1 MKKIRTKAISC
12 FLGVLLAISVTGPAF
27 AQSSTTPGTVK
38 DSYESGDFT
47 VNVPSI
53 ENSKISNSAPEKLS
67 GAFTVSDVKV
77 ENTDRVPDELLENVK
92 DSNKMGV
99 QSALPDLQMT
109 SIKSAMSQPFEDATP
124 IKFYSKVANVGSA
137 SVNSMV
143 FTFYVDDVYQ
153 TSMKASGSLNPGEQA
168 TASFYMDSKVGGSH
182 TIKVVVN
189 ESRDVKE
196 SDYDN
201 NTGVGTFQWKA
212 CIALKA
218 DSVSAGFSVTPTME
232 DKTITFEFSN
242 RGTLDAENVPVE
254 LDVNGTTL
262 YSRSFYIEAK
272 TLKRGRLSIEFH
284 KAGRYTFTLKVDP
297 DKKTNDLDR
306 SNNST
311 KCSVDVLYHVDTWA
325 GKWNNP
331 DGLNVQICASAA
343 RLIRNSTSDDDELL
357 NAAKAIKKWNGHVSG
372 VSYGNITV
380 SDSNKVDRQKTPVA
394 MAAAKITSHDP
405 KLITLGVTFL
415 YKMGSNGIE
424 KIDVDDLEKDHSNYV
439 YSVVY
444 LNNEYFNKAK
454 AKDRHRTITHEFG
467 HVLGLAHPIPG
478 DGDVAIMRQSKDPLK
493 SYNIEPHDVFSL
505 NALYK

>member
-1 MKKIRTKAISC
+1 MIKIRTKAISC

-311 KCSVDVLYHVDTWA
+311 KCSVDALYDVETFA
-325 GKWNNP
+325 GKWKNP
-331 DGLNVQICASAA
+331 DGLDVQICSSGAKEIQNDNAGDNA
-343 RLIRNSTSDDDELL
+343 LL
-357 NAAKAIKKWNGHVSG
+357 HVTTAIKKWNGHVSRA
-372 VSYGNITV
+372 SYGNVQVTNT
-380 SDSNKVDRQKTPVA
+380 NKIDNEIPVA
-394 MAAAKITSHDP
+394 IQATAFNYKGSSEVLAQTQ
-405 KLITLGVTFL
+405 L
-415 YKMGSNGIE
+415 YKKDSSGRLTFIN
-424 KIDVDDLEKDHSNYV
+424 DVETDSSSYAFAIVFLNTESFNTEDSKDQ
-439 YSVVY
+439 
-444 LNNEYFNKAK
+444 L
-454 AKDRHRTITHEFG
+454 RTITHEFG
-467 HVLGLAHPIPG
+467 HVFGLAHPTCG
-478 DGDVAIMRQSKDPLK
+478 DTAIMRQTWDPLRA
-493 SYNIEPHDVFSL
+493 YTIQPHDVFSL
-505 NALYK
+505 KALYK